1 MREWSLITN
10 HGLVLA
16 AISRDSKQTIREI
29 GDAAGIMERT
39 AYGIV
44 VDLEKA
50 GYIKRTKVGT
60 RNIYAIK
67 HDMPLVSRLSD
78 ASVGDLLALFG
89 RQHPIVNANKIA
101 ADYDKG
107 ALDIT
112 FPKAPEVKPNKITVA
127 AKK

>member
-1 MREWSLITN
+1 VKEWSLITN

-16 AISRDSKQTIREI
+16 AISRNSKKTIRQI
-29 GDAAGIMERT
+29 GDDVGITERT

-60 RNIYAIK
+60 RNTYTIN

-78 ASVGDLLALFG
+78 ASVGDMLALFG
-89 RQHPIVNANKIA
+89 WQKPKKIKKTKTLQEVN
-101 ADYDKG
+101 
-107 ALDIT
+107 
-112 FPKAPEVKPNKITVA
+112 V
-127 AKK
+127 

>member
-16 AISRDSKQTIREI
+16 AISRNSKKTIREM
-29 GDAAGIMERT
+29 GDDVGITERT

-60 RNIYAIK
+60 RNMYEIN

-78 ASVGDLLALFG
+78 ASVGDLLTLFSPQQRKG
-89 RQHPIVNANKIA
+89 TKRTKTLREVN
-101 ADYDKG
+101 
-107 ALDIT
+107 
-112 FPKAPEVKPNKITVA
+112 V
-127 AKK
+127 

>member
-1 MREWSLITN
+1 VKEWSLITN

-16 AISRDSKQTIREI
+16 AISRNSKKTIRQI
-29 GDAAGIMERT
+29 GDDVGITERT

-60 RNIYAIK
+60 RNTYTIN

-78 ASVGDLLALFG
+78 ASVGDMLALFG
-89 RQHPIVNANKIA
+89 WQKPKKIKKPKTLQEVN
-101 ADYDKG
+101 
-107 ALDIT
+107 
-112 FPKAPEVKPNKITVA
+112 V
-127 AKK
+127 

>member
-29 GDAAGIMERT
+29 GDAAGITERT

-50 GYIKRTKVGT
+50 GYIKRTKIGT
-60 RNIYAIK
+60 RNMYTINP
-67 HDMPLVSRLSD
+67 DMPLVSRLSD
-78 ASVGDLLALFG
+78 ASVGDLLALFNTG
-89 RQHPIVNANKIA
+89 RERKGLGPLQEVNARRGMHLPGSAKIMCR
-101 ADYDKG
+101 K
-107 ALDIT
+107 
-112 FPKAPEVKPNKITVA
+112 
-127 AKK
+127 

>member
-29 GDAAGIMERT
+29 GDAAGITERT

-50 GYIKRTKVGT
+50 GYIKRTKVST
-60 RNIYAIK
+60 RNMYVINP
-67 HDMPLVSRLSD
+67 DMPLVNRLSD
-78 ASVGDLLALFG
+78 ACVGDLLALFG
-89 RQHPIVNANKIA
+89 WQRQKGTKRTKTLREVN
-101 ADYDKG
+101 
-107 ALDIT
+107 
-112 FPKAPEVKPNKITVA
+112 V
-127 AKK
+127 

>member
-29 GDAAGIMERT
+29 GDAAGITERT

-50 GYIKRTKVGT
+50 GYIQRTKVGT
-60 RNIYAIK
+60 RNSYAIN
-67 HDMPLVSRLSD
+67 HGMPLVSRLSD
-78 ASVGDLLALFG
+78 ASVGDLLAIFSRRHRKETQKAKTL
-89 RQHPIVNANKIA
+89 REVN
-101 ADYDKG
+101 
-107 ALDIT
+107 
-112 FPKAPEVKPNKITVA
+112 V
-127 AKK
+127 

>member
-16 AISRDSKQTIREI
+16 AISRDSEQTIRQI
-29 GDAAGIMERT
+29 GDTAGITERT

-50 GYIKRTKVGT
+50 GYIKRTKVGA
-60 RNIYAIK
+60 RNTYAIN

-78 ASVGDLLALFG
+78 ASVGDLLEVFN
-89 RQHPIVNANKIA
+89 RQHPKGTKKINTARGVN
-101 ADYDKG
+101 
-107 ALDIT
+107 
-112 FPKAPEVKPNKITVA
+112 V
-127 AKK
+127 

>member
-29 GDAAGIMERT
+29 GDVAGITERT

-60 RNIYAIK
+60 RNMYAINA
-67 HDMPLVSRLSD
+67 DMPLVSRLSD
-78 ASVGDLLALFG
+78 ASVGDLLVLFG
-89 RQHPIVNANKIA
+89 WQYQKGTKRTKTLREVN
-101 ADYDKG
+101 
-107 ALDIT
+107 
-112 FPKAPEVKPNKITVA
+112 V
-127 AKK
+127 

>member
-29 GDAAGIMERT
+29 GDAAGITERT

-60 RNIYAIK
+60 RNTYAINP
-67 HDMPLVSRLSD
+67 DMPLVSRLSD
-78 ASVGDLLALFG
+78 ASVGDLLALFVG
-89 RQHPIVNANKIA
+89 RQHRKGTKRTKTLREVN
-101 ADYDKG
+101 
-107 ALDIT
+107 
-112 FPKAPEVKPNKITVA
+112 V
-127 AKK
+127 

>member
-29 GDAAGIMERT
+29 GDAVGITERT

-44 VDLEKA
+44 VDLEGA
-50 GYIKRTKVGT
+50 GYIKRTKVGK
-60 RNIYAIK
+60 RNTYAINP
-67 HDMPLVSRLSD
+67 DMPLLSRLSD

-89 RQHPIVNANKIA
+89 WQPRQGTKRTSTLREVN
-101 ADYDKG
+101 
-107 ALDIT
+107 
-112 FPKAPEVKPNKITVA
+112 V
-127 AKK
+127 

>member
-16 AISRDSKQTIREI
+16 AISRNSKKTIRQI
-29 GDAAGIMERT
+29 GDDVGITERT

-60 RNIYAIK
+60 RNIYTIN

-78 ASVGDLLALFG
+78 ASVGDMLVLFG
-89 RQHPIVNANKIA
+89 WQKPQNIKKTKTLQDVN
-101 ADYDKG
+101 
-107 ALDIT
+107 
-112 FPKAPEVKPNKITVA
+112 V
-127 AKK
+127 

>member
-1 MREWSLITN
+1 MKEWSLITN

-16 AISRDSKQTIREI
+16 AISRNSNKTIRQI
-29 GDAAGIMERT
+29 GDDVGITERT

-60 RNIYAIK
+60 RNIYTIN

-78 ASVGDLLALFG
+78 ASVGDMLVLFG
-89 RQHPIVNANKIA
+89 WQKPQKIEKIETSQEVN
-101 ADYDKG
+101 
-107 ALDIT
+107 
-112 FPKAPEVKPNKITVA
+112 V
-127 AKK
+127 

>member
-1 MREWSLITN
+1 VKEWSLITN

-16 AISRDSKQTIREI
+16 AISRNSKKTIRQI
-29 GDAAGIMERT
+29 GDDVGITERT

-60 RNIYAIK
+60 RNIYTIN

-78 ASVGDLLALFG
+78 ASVGDMLVLFSG
-89 RQHPIVNANKIA
+89 EK
-101 ADYDKG
+101 
-107 ALDIT
+107 
-112 FPKAPEVKPNKITVA
+112 PKKTKTPKTQDEAV
-127 AKK
+127 